1 MEITCK
7 CGEST
12 LHMHREPR
20 LRMYCHCTICQRFNA
35 APRADISIFRAEE
48 LEMVD
53 ESTIDF
59 QRYKSP
65 PAVDRG
71 RCRSCEQ
78 PFVEYTKMP
87 FAGGVA
93 IVPSSVLEPFIALP
107 EPQLHLFY
115 DKRVEDA
122 DDNLP
127 RYSGF
132 WSSQLAGLRKTIPA
146 LRR

>member
-1 MEITCK
+1 MEISCK

-12 LHMHREPR
+12 FQMHREPR

-35 APRADISIFRAEE
+35 APRADIAIFRREE
-48 LEMVD
+48 IELNDAQTV
-53 ESTIDF
+53 DF

-71 RCRSCEQ
+71 RCRACEQ
-78 PFVEYTKMP
+78 PFVEYLKLP
-87 FAGGVA
+87 FAPA
-93 IVPSSVLEPFIALP
+93 IAFVPVPVLEPYIALP
-107 EPQLHLFY
+107 DSALHLFY

-122 DDNLP
+122 DDDLP

-132 WSSQLAGLRKTIPA
+132 WSSQIAGARKMLPA